1 MLNKIEVMQMANAM
15 ASHAALRQ
23 GAVSQNIANADTPN
37 YRAQDVAPFEDL
49 YEEASGGEMR
59 ATRAGHFGAQSA
71 TTFAVE
77 TTATEGTLSPNGNN
91 VSLED
96 EMVRG
101 VEVRREHDRAL
112 AIYKNSLNIL
122 RASLGR

>member
-1 MLNKIEVMQMANAM
+1 MLEKIELMQMAGAM

-23 GAVSQNIANADTPN
+23 TAVAQNIANADTPN
-37 YRAQDVAPFEDL
+37 YKARDVAPFEAL

-59 ATRAGHFGAQSA
+59 ATRAGHFGAQSSLEMG
-71 TTFAVE
+71 VE
-77 TTATEGTLSPNGNN
+77 ATATSGTLSPNGNN
-91 VSLED
+91 VSLEQ

-101 VEVRREHDRAL
+101 VDIQREHDRAL
-112 AIYKNSLNIL
+112 AIYRNSLNIL